1 MARSTIRRLL
11 ISAIAPWPQAPKR
24 TGPRSAAVLVRRMRA
39 STKSCCIRA
48 STQPTC
54 NNPPQHEI
62 VMPQRDVTQ
71 RRPRL
76 PPRGA
81 GRADG
86 NACARGC
93 GFEPSSPRVG
103 VAAFTGAAP
112 NSLFDDRAT
121 FVFAPPRP
129 CAGPPR
135 LLPSDFPSD
144 VPSDWPFDQPSDFG
158 AALPAALPP
167 RPPLPPRP
175 DDRPPPPAA
184 GRRGECGCSRRGAC
198 ASAASLMALRT
209 VSPSGSGATGTAL
222 PSNFSM
228 AFNAPRSAGSQNA
241 IAIPVAP
248 ARPVRPMRC
257 T

>member
-1 MARSTIRRLL
+1 MSQRDL
-11 ISAIAPWPQAPKR
+11 WPQAPER

-39 STKSCCIRA
+39 STKACCIRA
-48 STQPTC
+48 STQPKC

-93 GFEPSSPRVG
+93 GFAPSSPRVG
-103 VAAFTGAAP
+103 VAAFAGAAP

-158 AALPAALPP
+158 AALLPALPP

-175 DDRPPPPAA
+175 DDRPPPPAV

-198 ASAASLMALRT
+198 ASAASLIALST